1 MLLSVR
7 TKTTESKPVKL
18 ETIHV
23 HCTVILALPM
33 NSECALIPNIRG
45 GWLAEWGYF
54 KAICIR
60 ANRNIRNCLSIWV
73 ITSWTIGLLLLT
85 LTYKSWYFCEK
96 TKDTSMLGWPI
107 MANHMNWIVADDSLA
122 SIFTG
127 WRIFS
132 IKWTDRKKV
141 IFSEIV
147 RCTNLNYS
155 DWLKN
160 VEQPIR
166 MFKNK
171 CIANLLFKFVHR
183 IGSLLWPVW
192 PVKIAK
198 CL

>member
-85 LTYKSWYFCEK
+85 LTYKMPPMFSV
-96 TKDTSMLGWPI
+96 SIMLDSNICRWRFNHGTFVRRLRILQCLDDQLWLITWIELWQMTAWHPFLQGEEFSQSNGPI
-107 MANHMNWIVADDSLA
+107 
-122 SIFTG
+122 
-127 WRIFS
+127 
-132 IKWTDRKKV
+132 
-141 IFSEIV
+141 
-147 RCTNLNYS
+147 
-155 DWLKN
+155 
-160 VEQPIR
+160 
-166 MFKNK
+166 
-171 CIANLLFKFVHR
+171 
-183 IGSLLWPVW
+183 
-192 PVKIAK
+192 VKR
-198 CL
+198 